1 MSKSLGNVIL
11 AKHFYQR
18 YGANVFRYLIVNS
31 HYNQVINFSEELI
44 QQAINYTQKI
54 ENLLKKIN
62 FYLYTKKVHYLKKK
76 NQLSI
81 AHNEVIQ
88 NLLNNLNTVKVFYI
102 LEKTINFLNKSI
114 DEVKSPVEL
123 TEKIGVLY
131 FILNILG
138 FKFDL
143 PTYTYSVK
151 LLIKN

>member
-88 NLLNNLNTVKVFYI
+88 NLLNNLNTVKVLYI

-131 FILNILG
+131 FILNIL
-138 FKFDL
+138 
-143 PTYTYSVK
+143 
-151 LLIKN
+151 